1 MSKTGFAAVAFTL
14 MVAGL
19 GLWSKAPVHADA
31 AVEAITLSP
40 IALHRAADVNALPI
54 LLVEDM
60 I

>member
-31 AVEAITLSP
+31 VEAITLSP
-40 IALHRAADVNALPI
+40 IALHGAADVNALPI